1 MRVWQKKSSASPCV
15 ERERVV
21 CPAAGDPRCAARGRR
36 AVVLFPSL
44 PLLPNAER
52 CLGDLEVSTRDCLH
66 LLQLTLDDLCLKILS
81 DVDRGLGGEDF
92 ALVRKRK
99 RGPAATPC
107 SPLHPSSSLSFLLSS
122 CSTWSSLPSPVSL
135 PEPSDRPPLCRPPPR
150 QSSPR
155 PHRSERSPPPPSGG
169 RLPALEHTRSVLS
182 SSYIPQSD
190 DRELDADSSASSC
203 LALLVALGF
212 GWVRHR

>member
-1 MRVWQKKSSASPCV
+1 M
-15 ERERVV
+15 
-21 CPAAGDPRCAARGRR
+21 
-36 AVVLFPSL
+36 
-44 PLLPNAER
+44 
-52 CLGDLEVSTRDCLH
+52 
-66 LLQLTLDDLCLKILS
+66 
-81 DVDRGLGGEDF
+81 
-92 ALVRKRK
+92 RKRK

-107 SPLHPSSSLSFLLSS
+107 SPLHPSSLLSFLLSS

-135 PEPSDRPPLCRPPPR
+135 PEPSDRPPSCRPPPR

-190 DRELDADSSASSC
+190 NRELNADSSASSC

-212 GWVRHR
+212 GCGTDDCPRRTQRCHGGGDAQGRDRLCHWRGGCSIQRCLQGASLIPLERSGARSLADHRLLGAWQLDANRSPRASWTSLERAVLST